1 MNALGTII
9 VANLAAAFV
18 VFCGIKL
25 FDMGS
30 DFAVIIR
37 RYGLFLGIILT
48 LAAAFGFVLPDA
60 LDVIDGNQVFGI
72 TFTTL
77 IVLLALGFCKDT
89 ICRRLLAKKRT
100 RKENAV
106 VAIGVID
113 IVGGIISGLAL
124 GVSFSLRT
132 GTGLMVLCAWILFQ
146 IILWVARIQRYQ
158 KAHFTRR
165 DNIII
170 FTISLCVMPIAAII
184 VALITRE
191 SYTHAGFFLAMLL
204 AYLLYLGLFQIIL
217 VVKKLQKR

>member
-9 VANLAAAFV
+9 VANLAAVFV

-30 DFAVIIR
+30 DFAAIIR

-48 LAAAFGFVLPDA
+48 LAAAFGFVLPDV
-60 LDVIDGNQVFGI
+60 LDIIDGNQVFGI

-77 IVLLALGFCKDT
+77 IVLLALGFCRDT

-100 RKENAV
+100 RKENTV

-165 DNIII
+165 DIIII
-170 FTISLCVMPIAAII
+170 FAISLCTVPVVAII
-184 VALITRE
+184 VALIARE
-191 SYTHAGFFLAMLL
+191 GYTHVGFFLAMLL